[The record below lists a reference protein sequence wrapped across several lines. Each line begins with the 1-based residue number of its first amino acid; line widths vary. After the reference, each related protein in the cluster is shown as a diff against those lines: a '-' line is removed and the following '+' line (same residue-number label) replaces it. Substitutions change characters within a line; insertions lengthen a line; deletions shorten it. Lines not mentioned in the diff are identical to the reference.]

1 MATAAFFD
9 SSMTRVGTI
18 HSTMPTRRKDPAA
31 EKRLLHAAWLVGVAL
46 VGVGG
51 SLACVSQTARGSA
64 ANEWA
69 MAVAAVFLLAV
80 FTSVVNVVRVRLFY
94 YCPLCRARV
103 SQMPD
108 LPPGGPILYLC
119 PRCNVEW
126 DIGWKVQESS
136 S

>member
-1 MATAAFFD
+1 M
-9 SSMTRVGTI
+9 GTI

-31 EKRLLHAAWLVGVAL
+31 EKRLLHAAWLVGAAL
-46 VGVGG
+46 LGVGG

-69 MAVAAVFLLAV
+69 VAVAIVFLLAV
-80 FTSVVNVVRVRLFY
+80 FASVVNVIRVRLFY
-94 YCPLCRARV
+94 RCPRCRARV

-108 LPPGGPILYLC
+108 LEPGSPILYLC
-119 PRCNVEW
+119 SRCNVEG

-136 S
+136 N